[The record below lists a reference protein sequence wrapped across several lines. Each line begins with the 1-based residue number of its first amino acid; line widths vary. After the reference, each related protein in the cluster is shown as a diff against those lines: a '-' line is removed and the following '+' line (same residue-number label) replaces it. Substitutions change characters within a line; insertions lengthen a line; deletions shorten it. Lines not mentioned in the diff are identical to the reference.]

1 MGAQNKLFTRMI
13 WLIDTVYSAGH
24 IKMAEIDRKWARS
37 AYNDAGEET
46 EVIEL
51 APDSDCVALN
61 IPIGQ
66 WHTVRV
72 LESGTVILECKDG
85 KYEPLGPEDILS
97 NPA

>member
-1 MGAQNKLFTRMI
+1 MMRRWTQGSAISLPMREFRRHRHSSE
-13 WLIDTVYSAGH
+13 TV
-24 IKMAEIDRKWARS
+24 
-37 AYNDAGEET
+37 
-46 EVIEL
+46 VIEL

-85 KYEPLGPEDILS
+85 KFEPLGPEDILS